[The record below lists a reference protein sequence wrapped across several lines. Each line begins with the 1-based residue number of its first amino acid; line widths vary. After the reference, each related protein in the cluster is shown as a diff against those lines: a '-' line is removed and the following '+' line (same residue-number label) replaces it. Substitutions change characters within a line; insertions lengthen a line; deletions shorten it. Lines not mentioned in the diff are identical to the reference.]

1 LINQTKNMKLSKQ
14 TIQTELQALTQG
26 KKAVFK
32 NEEGKV
38 KVFFLKNGYYF
49 VTFNGYEI
57 ESITNL
63 EDVLETVTALL
74 KLEND

>member
-1 LINQTKNMKLSKQ
+1 MKLTQ
-14 TIQTELQALTQG
+14 ENIQTELQNLIQG
-26 KKAVFK
+26 KKAIFK

-49 VTFNGYEI
+49 ITFSGHEI

-63 EDVLETVTALL
+63 DEVLETVVALL
-74 KLEND
+74 KI

>member
-1 LINQTKNMKLSKQ
+1 MNPTLE

-26 KKAVFK
+26 KKAIFK

-49 VTFNGYEI
+49 ITFDGHEI
-57 ESITNL
+57 EFITDL
-63 EDVLETVTALL
+63 DAVVEIVKALL
-74 KLEND
+74 KLESY

>member
-1 LINQTKNMKLSKQ
+1 MKPTKQ

-32 NEEGKV
+32 NEAGKV

-63 EDVLETVTALL
+63 DDILETVTALL
-74 KLEND
+74 KLETD

>member
-1 LINQTKNMKLSKQ
+1 MKLIKQ
-14 TIQTELQALTQG
+14 NIQTELQALTQG
-26 KKAVFK
+26 NKAIFK

-38 KVFFLKNGYYF
+38 KVFFLNNGYYF
-49 VTFNGYEI
+49 ITFNGHEI
-57 ESITNL
+57 ETITNF

>member
-1 LINQTKNMKLSKQ
+1 MKLTPE
-14 TIQTELQALTQG
+14 TIKIELKALTQG
-26 KKAVFK
+26 KKAIFK

-38 KVFFLKNGYYF
+38 KVFFLNNGYYF
-49 VTFNGYEI
+49 ITFNGHEI
-57 ESITNL
+57 ETITNF